1 MQKLKLPR
9 IFLPLVVALFF
20 VAWVLYYFFA
30 CRYQLLFMEQQEL
43 FLFTGNY
50 FHDYLSRP
58 GGLAAYAGAFL
69 LQFFYHPLA
78 GAFIMALLGLSLFAL
93 LFCLVKRMF
102 PRDLAY
108 FVALLPAILLFI
120 LQHDHSLSLAM
131 ALSLVLS
138 LLGLWAGFSI
148 RNASLIIPFRGLIL
162 LFLLFAGGVSVWI
175 PLLLFLFDALLSGGR
190 FRFVGPLVWI
200 FVLSALVLI
209 LQNTL
214 YRTYSFDDLLL
225 ANISFRLGLPFY
237 GLLLSLLWFW
247 CLATATVSLFVHSR
261 SVRIP
266 EGRYLWARSVLFA
279 HVVGLLAWGG
289 VRQAENKNAE
299 QILHIDHAVMMQDWS
314 EALEVC
320 RAYPEPNNVVWQYA
334 NLSLFMQGR
343 LLDDFLE
350 FSSTDFDPLFLPFSA
365 NNLIPLFGQEVY
377 YQMGLMNESVRWAF
391 EASVANPQGT
401 QSRLLRRLA
410 QGNLILGKYEVA
422 GKYLSVLEHSLYYKR
437 WASQMKQSLSDTL
450 SNQFMWVKTKRNLLP
465 SHDFFSGGHPIL
477 FLEHY
482 LDQQPHNKMAFEYLM
497 AYYLLSKDLKAVM
510 DYLPQLFNH
519 DYAKFPSL
527 LAQVVVLYLATHPQD
542 ADVLKSYPI
551 PSDVFKQFELFHS
564 VLRANQANPEVAKAL
579 LKKDFGKTVWY
590 YLQFDNSLEQKMQ
603 INDEQ
608 VIY

>member
-20 VAWVLYYFFA
+20 AGWVLYYFFA

-50 FHDYLSRP
+50 FSDYLSRP
-58 GGLAAYAGAFL
+58 GGLVAYAGAFL
-69 LQFFYHPLA
+69 LQFFYHPLV
-78 GAFIMALLGLSLFAL
+78 GALILAFLGLTLFVL
-93 LFCLVKRMF
+93 LFRLVTRIF
-102 PRDLAY
+102 PRDLAL

-131 ALSLVLS
+131 PLSLALSFT
-138 LLGLWAGFSI
+138 GLWVGFSI
-148 RNASLIIPFRGLIL
+148 RKASLRIPLRGVIL

-175 PLLLFLFDALLSGGR
+175 PFLLFLFEELLSGRR
-190 FRFVGPLVWI
+190 FRFSGPLVWV
-200 FVLSALVLI
+200 FSLLALVLL
-209 LQNTL
+209 LQASL
-214 YRTYSFDDLLL
+214 YRTYSVGDLLL
-225 ANISFRLGLPFY
+225 ANISFRLGLPFF
-237 GLLLSLLWFW
+237 GLLLALLWFW
-247 CLATATVSLFVHSR
+247 CLAAATVSLVFHSR
-261 SVRIP
+261 SIRLP
-266 EGRYLWARSVLFA
+266 EGGYLWARSVLFA
-279 HVVGLLAWGG
+279 HVVGMLAWGG
-289 VRQAENKNAE
+289 VRLADNKNAE
-299 QILHIDHAVMMQDWS
+299 QILHIDHAVMMQDWPA
-314 EALEVC
+314 ALEVC
-320 RAYPEPNNVVWQYA
+320 RAYPEPHNVVWQYA

-377 YQMGLMNESVRWAF
+377 YQMGFINESVRWAF

-410 QGNLILGKYEVA
+410 QGNLINGKYEVA
-422 GKYLSVLEHSLYYKR
+422 RKYLTVLEQSLYYRR
-437 WASQMKQSLSDTL
+437 WAGQMKQSLTDTL
-450 SNQFMWVKTKRNLLP
+450 SNQLLWVKSKRDLLTP
-465 SHDFFSGGHPIL
+465 YDFFSGGHPIL

-482 LDQQPHNKMAFEYLM
+482 LDQQPRNKMAFEYLM

-510 DYLPQLFNH
+510 DNLPQLFNH

-542 ADVLKSYPI
+542 ADVIKSYPI

-603 INDEQ
+603 IHEKQ